1 MILCVGTVLAC
12 LGSSAQTPEKS
23 TPGTKQVPSTE
34 VRVEGIDYLGKRLLF
49 QVKRRMNLTDTEEEK
64 AEEAEK
70 NKKVRIRFLG
80 IEIET

>member
-1 MILCVGTVLAC
+1 MILCVGTVLTC

-23 TPGTKQVPSTE
+23 TPVTMQVSNTE
-34 VRVEGIDYLGKRLLF
+34 VRVEGIDYLGERLLF
-49 QVKRRMNLTDTEEEK
+49 QVKKRMNLTDTEEEK